1 MAALI
6 FWKKKGEKKISLLF
20 LSYGKAV
27 NGPYHTEMP
36 PPPQQP
42 TSTQSLI
49 PPSSKQYAPVCCEN
63 ITNDQKEIISRPV
76 AHAIL
81 QATPEA
87 LLLSPCGYIT
97 GRTVSACICFLHF
110 ELQRPSIQLG
120 YVTSDFNNPV
130 NLDLFSAEERRRRD
144 LYHSVCRCVWISR
157 LLHPF
162 YLPVTH
168 ERVSTRRCE

>member
-6 FWKKKGEKKISLLF
+6 FWKKKKKKNLIIVPELWKSSQWPISH
-20 LSYGKAV
+20 K
-27 NGPYHTEMP
+27 MP

-63 ITNDQKEIISRPV
+63 ITNDQKEIISGLV
-76 AHAIL
+76 AHASL

-87 LLLSPCGYIT
+87 LLLSLCGYTT
-97 GRTVSACICFLHF
+97 GCTVSACICFLQF
-110 ELQRPSIQLG
+110 ELQRPSIQLD

-130 NLDLFSAEERRRRD
+130 NLDLFCAEERRRRD
-144 LYHSVCRCVWISR
+144 LYHSVCQCVWISR